1 MEHDDNC
8 LSVIAIKKDEV
19 IDTHTSVCDAAVYM
33 LEGEIEIHFDAQKF
47 KVEKGEIL
55 MFKKRYTA

>member
-1 MEHDDNC
+1 MKKKFRKVVLMEHDDNC

-33 LEGEIEIHFDAQKF
+33 LEGGNRDTF
-47 KVEKGEIL
+47 
-55 MFKKRYTA
+55 